1 MPTPPKPTNVIL
13 LEGKSHRTKKEL
25 AERKR
30 AEAQLLTGKVL
41 KEAAEVKEN
50 EKAHKEFQRVRKLL
64 KSIEKDDDLYGA
76 TINRYCLLMAECS
89 DFQDKREMMY
99 RQMQDLQES
108 KEKFERN
115 EDLTTYYMLQSTMQ
129 KNMIALDRQVQT
141 KRKMLLDIEKE
152 NIMTIASSLRSVPKK
167 TDKKKNPL
175 MEALAGGS

>member
-50 EKAHKEFQRVRKLL
+50 EKAHKEFQRIRKLL

-99 RQMQDLQES
+99 RQMQNLQES

>member
-13 LEGKSHRTKKEL
+13 LEGKTHRTKKEL

-50 EKAHKEFQRVRKLL
+50 EKAHKEFQRIRKLL

>member
-50 EKAHKEFQRVRKLL
+50 EKAHKEFQRIRKLL

-129 KNMIALDRQVQT
+129 KNMIALVRQVQT

>member
-50 EKAHKEFQRVRKLL
+50 EKAHKEFQRIRKLL

-175 MEALAGGS
+175 MEALEGGR

>member
-30 AEAQLLTGKVL
+30 AEAQLLTGKIL

-50 EKAHKEFQRVRKLL
+50 EKAHKEFQRIRKLL

-89 DFQDKREMMY
+89 DFQDKRETMY

-108 KEKFERN
+108 KEEFERN
-115 EDLTTYYMLQSTMQ
+115 EDLKTYYMLQSTMQ
-129 KNMIALDRQVQT
+129 KNIIALDRQVQA
-141 KRKMLLDIEKE
+141 KRKMPLDIEKE

-175 MEALAGGS
+175 MEALAGGN

>member
-30 AEAQLLTGKVL
+30 AEAQLLTGKIL

-50 EKAHKEFQRVRKLL
+50 EKAHKEFQRIRKLL

-89 DFQDKREMMY
+89 DFQDKRETMY

-108 KEKFERN
+108 KEEFERN
-115 EDLTTYYMLQSTMQ
+115 EDLKTYYMLQSTMQ

-175 MEALAGGS
+175 MEALTGGN

>member
-50 EKAHKEFQRVRKLL
+50 EKAHKEFQRIRKLL

-141 KRKMLLDIEKE
+141 KRKMLLDIERE

>member
-50 EKAHKEFQRVRKLL
+50 EKAHKEFQRIRKLL

-76 TINRYCLLMAECS
+76 TINRHCLLMAECS

>member
-1 MPTPPKPTNVIL
+1 MLTTPKPTNVIL

-50 EKAHKEFQRVRKLL
+50 EKAHKEFQRIRKLL

-175 MEALAGGS
+175 MEVLAGGS

>member
-50 EKAHKEFQRVRKLL
+50 EKAHKEFQRIRKLL

-152 NIMTIASSLRSVPKK
+152 NIMTIASSLRLS
-167 TDKKKNPL
+167 L
-175 MEALAGGS
+175 IHI

>member
-50 EKAHKEFQRVRKLL
+50 EKAHKEFQRIRKLL

-115 EDLTTYYMLQSTMQ
+115 ENLTTYYMLQSTMQ

>member
-50 EKAHKEFQRVRKLL
+50 EKAHKEFQRIRKLL

-152 NIMTIASSLRSVPKK
+152 TIMTIASSLRSVPKK

>member
-1 MPTPPKPTNVIL
+1 MLTPPKPTNVIL

-50 EKAHKEFQRVRKLL
+50 EKAHKEFQRIRKLL

>member
-1 MPTPPKPTNVIL
+1 MIL

-50 EKAHKEFQRVRKLL
+50 EKAHKEFQRIRKLL

-89 DFQDKREMMY
+89 DFQDKREMY

>member
-1 MPTPPKPTNVIL
+1 MYSIKCRSSI
-13 LEGKSHRTKKEL
+13 
-25 AERKR
+25 
-30 AEAQLLTGKVL
+30 

-50 EKAHKEFQRVRKLL
+50 EKAHKEFQRIRKLL

>member
-50 EKAHKEFQRVRKLL
+50 EKAHKEFQRIRKLL

-115 EDLTTYYMLQSTMQ
+115 EDLKTYYMLQSTMQ

>member
-30 AEAQLLTGKVL
+30 AEAQLLTGKIL

-50 EKAHKEFQRVRKLL
+50 EKAHKEFQRIRKLL

-89 DFQDKREMMY
+89 DFQDKRETMY

-108 KEKFERN
+108 KEEFERN
-115 EDLTTYYMLQSTMQ
+115 EDLKTYYMLQSTMQ

-141 KRKMLLDIEKE
+141 KRKMVLDIEKE

-175 MEALAGGS
+175 MEALTGGN

>member
-50 EKAHKEFQRVRKLL
+50 EKAHKEFQRIRKLL

-89 DFQDKREMMY
+89 DFQDKRETMY

-108 KEKFERN
+108 KEEFERN
-115 EDLTTYYMLQSTMQ
+115 EDLKTYYMLQSTMQ

-175 MEALAGGS
+175 MEALTGGN

>member
-50 EKAHKEFQRVRKLL
+50 EKAHKEFHRIRKLL